1 MQTKKILH
9 IPKTKGAK
17 RYEYD
22 AVTLFTSSA
31 EAWKYLGIAPNDT
44 KAQLAFLAREATRR
58 NRERANANVNAPN
71 APKTPEQKL
80 VNMAARVI
88 NVDRAVIKK
97 AQHGDAAARNAII
110 GEYLEHL
117 SKLSEG
123 QVEATA

>member
-1 MQTKKILH
+1 MQTKKTLH
-9 IPKTKGAK
+9 IPKAKGSK
-17 RYEYD
+17 RYEYE
-22 AVTLFTSSA
+22 AVTSFTSSS
-31 EAWKYLGIAPNDT
+31 EAWRYLGIGPNDT
-44 KAQLAFLAREATRR
+44 PAQLAFLAREATRR

-88 NVDRAVIKK
+88 NVDRATVRK
-97 AQHGDAAARNAII
+97 AQAGDEAAKTTII

-123 QVEATA
+123 PVEATV